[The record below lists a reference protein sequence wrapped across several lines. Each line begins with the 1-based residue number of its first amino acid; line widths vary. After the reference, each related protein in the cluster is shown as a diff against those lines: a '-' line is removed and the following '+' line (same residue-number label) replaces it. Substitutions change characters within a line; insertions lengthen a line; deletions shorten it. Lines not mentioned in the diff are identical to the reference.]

1 MTQNQDIS
9 RHLEEE
15 RLTGVVVHNG
25 VAYLAGQ
32 VADDA
37 TLDTEGQTADIL
49 RQVDA
54 LLAELGT
61 DKTRLLSVQIFLT
74 DINEISAMNRAWDA
88 WLDTAHKPARATV
101 EAKLADPDWRV
112 ELTAIAA
119 LKG

>member
-1 MTQNQDIS
+1 MVQHHDIS

-37 TLDTEGQTADIL
+37 RLDTEGQTADIL

-74 DINEISAMNRAWDA
+74 DINEIGAMNRAWDA
-88 WLDTAHKPARATV
+88 WLDTGHKPARATV

-119 LKG
+119 LNS